1 MALHSFKNQHFSSNG
16 NAKDFNKA
24 LVAVGSFTYSWWT
37 RFSDFTKSILKSLK
51 LETLSTQISSST
63 SALTM
68 IFINVWKISTRD
80 ASKKGTIDLSAW
92 KASKKPLSWLAI
104 LHKFTLNFSFIFYL
118 HTKIYFIFTIIN
130 KQQTTNRCFLNKM
143 NMRLI
148 RKFWILLNIL
158 SFKIFKL

>member
-1 MALHSFKNQHFSSNG
+1 MALHSFKNQHFLSNG

-80 ASKKGTIDLSAW
+80 ASKKGTIDLSVW

-104 LHKFTLNFSFIFYL
+104 LHKFTLNFSYKIIYYL
-118 HTKIYFIFTIIN
+118 HTKIY
-130 KQQTTNRCFLNKM
+130 
-143 NMRLI
+143 
-148 RKFWILLNIL
+148 IL
-158 SFKIFKL
+158 SSLQSISREQLTNVFLTKWTWGLLGNFESY